1 MQQMD
6 DGQQIRKRIIFIR
19 HGMTQGNLEKR
30 YIGGRTDEELC
41 EQGIADIRSR
51 IACGIY
57 PAADELY
64 LSPMLRCRQTAQLIY
79 PELTEKAVTLE
90 AFRECDFGIFEGKN
104 YREMEHLTA
113 YQEWVDSMGK
123 NGFPKG
129 ESPADFN
136 NRCLQAFLHTIRDTV
151 HQKGDAAADSVSA
164 YVVHGGT
171 IMAILSGLP
180 GIQDKNFY
188 SYQCEN
194 GTGFICEISCSEYRN
209 TASTSELHI
218 LSVTPITFPSS
229 VTVCKGHC
237 KISL

>member
-1 MQQMD
+1 MNRED
-6 DGQQIRKRIIFIR
+6 DGQQRRKRIIFIR
-19 HGMTQGNLEKR
+19 HGMTQGNFEKR

-51 IACGIY
+51 IAFGIY
-57 PAADELY
+57 PVADELY

-79 PELTEKAVTLE
+79 PELKGKAVMVE
-90 AFRECDFGIFEGKN
+90 AFRECDFGLFEGKN
-104 YREMEHLTA
+104 YREMEHLAA

-129 ESPADFN
+129 ESPAEFN
-136 NRCLQAFLHTIRDTV
+136 NRCLQAFLHTIQDTV

-164 YVVHGGT
+164 YIVHGGT

-180 GIQDKNFY
+180 GIQDKNYY

-194 GTGFICEISCSEYRN
+194 AAGFVCEMECQDFQDAPSI
-209 TASTSELHI
+209 SELRI
-218 LSVTPITFPSS
+218 LSITPIKLPDS
-229 VTVCKGHC
+229 VSACKGHR